1 MSKEQV
7 YGIACLFIAGVLLIY
22 LIYDIYSTF
31 ILKKKSARQ
40 WLYDICIEQ
49 LESFTGREK

>member
-7 YGIACLFIAGVLLIY
+7 YGIACLFMACVLLVY
-22 LIYDIYSTF
+22 LIYDIYSTV

-40 WLYDICIEQ
+40 WLIDICMEQ
-49 LESFTGREK
+49 LAGFTKGE